1 MGLEKIKNFAKKL
14 NSLTLSELIGYA
26 YDDREFLDEVV
37 GYNQE
42 QLLDGRLSNDV
53 YLPKYSEASQ
63 REYGKPNIRIQLKDT
78 GDFYRSLKARRNG
91 NEIIFTG
98 TLTRKMLIW
107 SRNILNTSLVLIAK
121 IHQRLKNLLVS
132 SLWKVYGKNLN
143 LNNVTMHEFEYMLT
157 TQKYSVFGVYL
168 PVSDALFFQAL

>member
-63 REYGKPNIRIQLKDT
+63 REYNKPNIRIQLKDT

-98 TLTRKMLIW
+98 DTNKEDVDL
-107 SRNILNTSLVLIAK
+107 
-121 IHQRLKNLLVS
+121 
-132 SLWKVYGKNLN
+132 
-143 LNNVTMHEFEYMLT
+143 E
-157 TQKYSVFGVYL
+157 QKYTKHVFGIDSQNMGEVEKL
-168 PVSDALFFQAL
+168 VGEFVVEGLRAKFKPK